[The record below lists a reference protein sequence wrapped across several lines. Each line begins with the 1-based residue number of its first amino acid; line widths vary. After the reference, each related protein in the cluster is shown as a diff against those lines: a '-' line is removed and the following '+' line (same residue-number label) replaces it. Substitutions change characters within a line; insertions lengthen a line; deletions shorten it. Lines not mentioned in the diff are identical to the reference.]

1 MKPMNTLIGN
11 ELLWKQPKF
20 SLDAFELYQD
30 DDLFAEVYWTKLLSD
45 AAVAKVAGS
54 WWTFDRLGWLRDKVV
69 ATVANSEQAVAS
81 FEFDWLK
88 NGTLSLANGRS
99 FEWYRTKGLANAW
112 ALVESGEK
120 AFFEIEHGYHWFKQR
135 AWVTLHIPVDDP
147 DLPLLSCLAIYLVH
161 CINQDAAGAVA
172 ATSAVAA
179 VV

>member
-88 NGTLSLANGRS
+88 NGTS
-99 FEWYRTKGLANAW
+99 AW
-112 ALVESGEK
+112 
-120 AFFEIEHGYHWFKQR
+120 
-135 AWVTLHIPVDDP
+135 PM
-147 DLPLLSCLAIYLVH
+147 
-161 CINQDAAGAVA
+161 AGASSGIA
-172 ATSAVAA
+172 PKAWRMPGHWLKAERKPSSRSNMAITGSNNEPGLPCTSR
-179 VV
+179 